1 MYFKSLN
8 IFQFTTI
15 RIKNYMESKF
25 MFARNMIIS
34 SILVLSLFT
43 TSFAGT
49 TGKLSGRLTDKAN
62 GEPLL
67 GVNIIISDTRFGA
80 SSDLKGYYFVLN
92 IEPGI
97 YTVRFQMIG
106 YSTVVVEKVKITA
119 DLTTNISLDLSQTVL
134 ELGHEVIVTA
144 ERPLIQKDVTATQS
158 ILLAEDI
165 KHMPINSFSEILVN
179 TAGVVQ
185 NANGG
190 GATGGDNGIHIRG
203 GRSKEIAYMVDGFFV
218 EDALYGGM
226 GTDVADVGIAELSI
240 ITGAFNAEYGEAMSG
255 VVNIV
260 TKEGTRNYSASLWA
274 STDQWSRMFLDSE
287 DQLSSDWGS
296 KRYKAT
302 LGGPIPFLNY
312 KQNNS
317 SFYIAGDFY
326 SSDTYLGR
334 TQIQRTSYRN
344 NEDWIDLNGNSEYD
358 VGEPFTDDN
367 DNDLWDGDIAYA
379 GGAYLLNQD
388 EEWDDINGNGV
399 WDAEEEWFD
408 ANDNGLWDVGEA
420 FTDAN
425 GNDEYDFAESL
436 TDINGDG
443 VWSPLGSDYFL
454 GSSDVNFYQLKKG
467 EYRRNVTYIDRTRV
481 NSKIVFRPMSSV
493 KLIFGG
499 VVKREE
505 RRPYQNYYKEFLS
518 SRAII
523 WEESDL
529 FHATLT
535 HTLSANTFY
544 TIKVSKFVVRKTEG
558 MRKILDN
565 DHKLIRYDNVMYNG
579 DSLGVLWSYNPE
591 PFIDVAEGWLDADSN
606 GIYEL
611 GEMFTDLNDNGI
623 WDIGELFFEE
633 IANGEYDVGEDFT
646 DLNDNGHWDDINT
659 VYGAGEDFLDL
670 NGNGVWDGGITN
682 PLSVLYAF
690 DGTSNY
696 EFAGAY
702 PQVDANGDTVRWLIP
717 DDDYYQDYTSTSWS
731 YGASFTSQLNEV
743 HQIKIGAEFKSIT
756 VEDFWISGLNSSGS
770 YIDYKFRPKQGE
782 IYIQDKMEFS
792 DMIMNLGFR
801 MDYLDPKSKY
811 IDNPLVPFQGND
823 YQASLDSLPDA
834 FVKWKF
840 SPRIGIGYPATDK
853 MLFHFSY
860 GQFFQSPEFN
870 QLYAR
875 SNLNSQTNP
884 VYPFPYNISQGYI
897 PTVGN
902 PNLEPETTISYEFG
916 VQSIISDDMV
926 VSGTLFYK
934 DIYNYI
940 TATIID
946 ADPTQYSIFLNN
958 DYANTRG
965 FELAIR
971 KRYANRFQ
979 GSLTYS
985 YSKSEGNASN
995 EFTHWWEAYSASVLG
1010 TYPAKKTITLPWDQ
1024 PHAINLLMDY
1034 RVQDNWG
1041 INVIGSFG
1049 SGFPYTATDAR
1060 GRALEE
1066 SNNSRLP
1073 ATLNMDVRLN
1083 KDLIYGGSRYTL
1095 FVDILNLL
1103 DRENIRT
1110 VFSSTGKPNESANP
1124 NTSIENKDRPYYYSP
1139 PRSIEVGVNID
1150 FN

>member
-15 RIKNYMESKF
+15 RIKNYKESKF

-367 DNDLWDGDIAYA
+367 GNDLWDGDIAYA

-388 EEWDDINGNGV
+388 EEWDDANGNGV
-399 WDAEEEWFD
+399 FD
-408 ANDNGLWDVGEA
+408 DGEA
-420 FTDAN
+420 FTDV
-425 GNDEYDFAESL
+425 
-436 TDINGDG
+436 NGDG
-443 VWSPLGSDYFL
+443 QWSPLGSDYFL

-529 FHATLT
+529 FHATLS

-591 PFIDVAEGWLDADSN
+591 PFTDADTN
-606 GIYEL
+606 GVY
-611 GEMFTDLNDNGI
+611 GD
-623 WDIGELFFEE
+623 
-633 IANGEYDVGEDFT
+633 GEDY
-646 DLNDNGHWDDINT
+646 W
-659 VYGAGEDFLDL
+659 DL

-717 DDDYYQDYTSTSWS
+717 DDDYYQDYTSTSLS

-743 HQIKIGAEFKSIT
+743 HQIKIGGEFKSIT

-811 IDNPLVPFQGND
+811 IDNPLVPFQGD
-823 YQASLDSLPDA
+823 GYQASLDSLPDA